1 MAIIPGGMPIEGC
14 ICPTA
19 VDDVHAVTDERFN
32 RGGWRTVADLAG
44 RDNITANRRTVGML
58 VNVLGDHIYELGPGL
73 TNTDWTVFE
82 TGGGGS
88 IAHMS
93 LTARGIINGASTSPV
108 SILSGITGTIDKIQ
122 VSVAAGN
129 EGTGNVHFDLT
140 VGGQVV
146 MQSENSDLSL
156 ADDYI
161 ETIGKEVT
169 GETLDVVFTGI
180 TGSAHFIVYY
190 SVD

>member
-169 GETLDVVFTGI
+169 GETLDAVFTGI
-180 TGSAHFIVYY
+180 TGTAHFIVYY